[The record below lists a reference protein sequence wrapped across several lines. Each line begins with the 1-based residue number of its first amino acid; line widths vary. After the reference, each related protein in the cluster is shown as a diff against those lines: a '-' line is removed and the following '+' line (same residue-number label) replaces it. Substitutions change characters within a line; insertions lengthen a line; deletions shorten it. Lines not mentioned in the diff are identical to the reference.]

1 MQIKSVNISLPKVIE
16 INGNRVETGIFKE
29 AIDKRLMIRK
39 LNIDGDGQADL
50 VAHGGEFKAVYAYP
64 YEHYAT
70 WQSETHRSDFT
81 YGQFGENLTTTGL
94 LETEV
99 FVGSKY
105 RMGDALLQVTQ
116 PRVPCYKLAIRMN
129 DPKFT
134 KLFMQAQRTGF
145 YLRVL
150 EEGEIGAGDK
160 IELIEVAPQ
169 QLSVWTINNLL
180 YFERDPEIAKR
191 ALDIDGLSPGWYGSI
206 LDIAE
211 AVR

>member
-1 MQIKSVNISLPKVIE
+1 MRIKSVNISLPKMIE

-29 AIDKRLMIRK
+29 SVDERLMIRK

-64 YEHYAT
+64 HEHYAT
-70 WQSETHRSDFT
+70 WQSELGRSDFT

-94 LETEV
+94 LEEDV
-99 FVGSKY
+99 FVGSIY

-116 PRVPCYKLAIRMN
+116 PRVPCYKLAIRMS

-134 KLFMQAQRTGF
+134 KLFMQTQRTGF

-150 EEGEIGAGDK
+150 EEGEIGADDN
-160 IELIEVAPQ
+160 IELVDSAPQ
-169 QLSVWTINNLL
+169 ELSVYTINNLL
-180 YFERDPEIAKR
+180 YFEHDPEIAKQ

-211 AVR
+211 SI

>member
-1 MQIKSVNISLPKVIE
+1 MKIESVNISLPKIIE

-29 AIDKRLMIRK
+29 ASNKRLMVRK

-50 VAHGGEFKAVYAYP
+50 NVHGGEFKAVYAYP

-70 WQSETHRSDFT
+70 WQNELGRSDFT
-81 YGQFGENLTTTGL
+81 FGQFGENLTTRGL
-94 LETEV
+94 LEDEV
-99 FVGSKY
+99 FIGSKY

-116 PRVPCYKLAIRMN
+116 PRVPCYKLAIRMS

-150 EEGEIGAGDK
+150 EEGEIGAGDT
-160 IELIEVAPQ
+160 IELVEAAPQ
-169 QLSVWTINNLL
+169 QLSVRSINNLL
-180 YFERDPEIAKR
+180 YFERDPDIAKR
-191 ALDIDGLSPGWYGSI
+191 ALDIDGLAPGWHDSI
-206 LDIAE
+206 ADIVAT
-211 AVR
+211 V